1 MTTSFIGD
9 TDRLSVSGAA
19 RLLGVSVSSL
29 RAWAAAGQVP
39 HERTPGGHRR
49 FHREELR
56 EWLADHG
63 GELPDPRAARS
74 GGLIAGRM
82 EARPATA
89 DLLALHAHE
98 IATAAVALIADGAV
112 TSRRRTDTR
121 LARMHEATDHLGRA
135 VRSGDLGPCLREAQ
149 WHAYRHG
156 ASGLTATEPVGEL
169 LALGRAVDRLL
180 QTAEDDGHDH
190 AVVRHA
196 VDRMVWAA
204 AAGLAAGRRSRA
216 DARGGLRNA
225 A

>member
-74 GGLIAGRM
+74 G
-82 EARPATA
+82 
-89 DLLALHAHE
+89 
-98 IATAAVALIADGAV
+98 
-112 TSRRRTDTR
+112 
-121 LARMHEATDHLGRA
+121 
-135 VRSGDLGPCLREAQ
+135 DLGPCLREAQ

-180 QTAEDDGHDH
+180 QTAEDVGHDH